1 MAESFCG
8 CLCCNQDPLE
18 TNRRYSVP
26 KGGQT
31 LSSSIQGAKQS
42 SRSKEDGADSQGLS
56 LKPWAQSYFLVVLW
70 QCWPSQILTLTYL
83 TGATGSLRGPWA
95 TWSLGQP
102 HADPELQRRRP
113 ASPMWTPA
121 VTVTNHTWL
130 WHPLPLSFIFFFSG
144 DTSDSTVSGKGHPNA
159 SLKIGWCNP
168 SPLRFSGLHSIPFG
182 FFHVT
187 NYVYF
192 RLLSSCHPSESL
204 ALRWKE
210 K

>member
-130 WHPLPLSFIFFFSG
+130 WHPLPLSFIFFFLE
-144 DTSDSTVSGKGHPNA
+144 T
-159 SLKIGWCNP
+159 L
-168 SPLRFSGLHSIPFG
+168 
-182 FFHVT
+182 VT
-187 NYVYF
+187 
-192 RLLSSCHPSESL
+192 LLSQVKDTQMPL
-204 ALRWKE
+204 WKLGGATPHLWGLVGFIQFPLGSSTSPIMYTFVYLVPATHLNP
-210 K
+210 